1 MTSVHRDLV
10 PSDAEILIG
19 TRGAEYFYRNGI
31 RVYITSTKS
40 RIRQARRFKPRKG
53 KFTQWL
59 ENQQGIVKK

>member
-10 PSDAEILIG
+10 PPDAEILIG
-19 TRGAEYFYRNGI
+19 ARGSEYFYRNGK

-40 RIRQARRFKPRKG
+40 TIKRIQRFKPRKG

-59 ENQQGIVKK
+59 ENQQTNC